1 MPHEDCPRLPSA
13 RHHPWRLC
21 SAVFRRH
28 FCHRP
33 AWCGRS
39 PRQRTQRG
47 TCPPCCRP
55 LPTSAGQ

>member
-13 RHHPWRLC
+13 RHHPWRHC

-39 PRQRTQRG
+39 PRQHTQ
-47 TCPPCCRP
+47 
-55 LPTSAGQ
+55 